1 MGAVSDVFLMTVHGN
16 LFIDE
21 IMNFAVKKP
30 KDDTMNKWISHQ
42 VSLLKHTVRPVQLNF
57 AQKERL

>member
-16 LFIDE
+16 LFIDD

-30 KDDTMNKWISHQ
+30 KDDAVNRSGYLTKL
-42 VSLLKHTVRPVQLNF
+42 VS
-57 AQKERL
+57 